1 MEVTISRGFI
11 KDIKS
16 APKPVQLAADAVI
29 KKLIGAKSL
38 QTSGLD
44 HNKLEGQRK
53 GENYYRIRIGD
64 WRIGIEYVHPNV
76 IILRLLIRGS
86 IYKHFPPR
94 G

>member
-11 KDIKS
+11 EDIKS
-16 APKPVQLAADAVI
+16 APKPVQLAADAAI
-29 KKLIGAKSL
+29 RKLIEAKSL

-64 WRIGIEYVHPNV
+64 WRIGIECVPPNGV
-76 IILRLLIRGS
+76 ILRLLIRGA
-86 IYKHFPPR
+86 I
-94 G
+94 